1 MARCKMGRIPRW
13 FTCALEKLF
22 AWRSHALYLATECKS
37 IFSSPLFK
45 GGLREN

>member
-1 MARCKMGRIPRW
+1 MGRIPRR

-22 AWRSHALYLATECKS
+22 AWRSHAPYLAVECKF
-37 IFSSPLFK
+37 IFFPPLFK